1 MGITIKK
8 LGRKPI
14 VRRAAS
20 AAIAGSILTVK
31 ATTRWQTLNSAAAEP
46 AWAGKTPTIIAF
58 WHNRLAMMPIC
69 WPSQEPFHMLISSHP
84 DGQLV
89 ARAIAHFGIGAVAGS
104 STRGG
109 SDALRTL
116 VRTLKSGESIG
127 ITPDGPRG
135 PRMRAG
141 EGAVA
146 LARLSGAPVLP
157 VSVSV
162 SRRKVLGTWDRL
174 IVPLPF
180 GRGAVVWGNPINVP
194 PDADTAE
201 ISNLTEQLELMLNT
215 ISAEAD
221 RLAGHEAMSPA
232 DMPHASQE
240 SSDARA

>member
-1 MGITIKK
+1 
-8 LGRKPI
+8 
-14 VRRAAS
+14 
-20 AAIAGSILTVK
+20 
-31 ATTRWQTLNSAAAEP
+31 
-46 AWAGKTPTIIAF
+46 
-58 WHNRLAMMPIC
+58 
-69 WPSQEPFHMLISSHP
+69 MLISSHP